1 MINWVYNN
9 AKMHPLCISQSVLK
23 IINNSKNAFKFILN
37 GVENGIVTKS
47 KQKEIVFFKYYIK
60 ELPASL
66 SQTKSNKD
74 TIKNEFNLYLD
85 TLWRHSFYPYGTK
98 KNKKIQIDLD
108 NTVYSVY
115 LPQINFYAWLIN
127 RNLLNYILEET
138 INNEKITCTTKK
150 QKNKNKN

>member
-1 MINWVYNN
+1 
-9 AKMHPLCISQSVLK
+9 MHSLYISESVLK

-74 TIKNEFNLYLD
+74 TIKNEFNFYLD
-85 TLWRHSFYPYGTK
+85 TLGRHSFYPYGTK

-115 LPQINFYAWLIN
+115 LAQINFYAWLIN
-127 RNLLNYILEET
+127 RNLLNYTLEET
-138 INNEKITCTTKK
+138 INNEKLTCTTKK
-150 QKNKNKN
+150 QKN